1 MSDTAAASIQG
12 AKILIVD
19 DTPANLD
26 LLRNIL
32 APAGYQIFFATSGE
46 SALRV
51 ATEVLPNLILL
62 DVMMPRMD
70 GFEACR
76 RLRSTAATSTIP
88 IIMVTTRGEP
98 VNVEAGYDS
107 GCSDYVTKP
116 INSVELLAKVRHHM
130 APAAVAP

>member
-1 MSDTAAASIQG
+1 MMRKRILVVDDSKTAAMMTSMILGKGSYEVMVAG
-12 AKILIVD
+12 DGEEGVRMALAEHPDLIVM
-19 DTPANLD
+19 
-26 LLRNIL
+26 
-32 APAGYQIFFATSGE
+32 
-46 SALRV
+46 
-51 ATEVLPNLILL
+51 

-130 APAAVAP
+130 APTAVAS